1 MESPF
6 PTQFKVDAAATYASS
21 APQAPGGGNNSH
33 MRLSRLLL
41 LLLFLGPL
49 AAKELALLP
58 LDCDLLLLL
67 L

>member
-1 MESPF
+1 
-6 PTQFKVDAAATYASS
+6 
-21 APQAPGGGNNSH
+21 